1 MTEQTKK
8 LNKTQ
13 LGRWK
18 VALKEAAKINRKL
31 KINKGSIL
39 VDGSTI
45 ISVPFSIKINNG
57 ISTLGFHSERCTFG
71 FGDNDL
77 DFDNGIIY
85 TSISEI
91 KKQFKGYKVYMELK

>member
-39 VDGSTI
+39 VDGSNI

-57 ISTLGFHSERCTFG
+57 ISTLGFHYERSTLG
-71 FGDNDL
+71 FGDNDP
-77 DFDNGIIY
+77 DFDNGIMY